1 MLIDLKAGVNLLG
14 DSDIHAVTGVLK
26 LYFRE
31 LPEPLFSEASY
42 KQFVDSIG
50 MYTTSG
56 SESNISNYICLK
68 DSLISTYMFF
78 GTWFITAQL
87 FLAHFSWKLKWAFLI
102 TFFPGLH
109 LSICKCFT
117 FSTSSSLPCSI
128 IATK

>member
-1 MLIDLKAGVNLLG
+1 MIDLKAGVNLLG

-56 SESNISNYICLK
+56 TESNISNYICLK
-68 DSLISTYMFF
+68 DSLISTIF
-78 GTWFITAQL
+78 GSLQL
-87 FLAHFSWKLKWAFLI
+87 EAKVSFSD
-102 TFFPGLH
+102 H
-109 LSICKCFT
+109 L
-117 FSTSSSLPCSI
+117 FSGSSSVNL
-128 IATK
+128 